1 MQPTKFGIAIN
12 LKAAETLGLV
22 LFHGLCSR
30 RADEVIQ

>member
-12 LKAAETLGLV
+12 LKAAEALGLV
-22 LFHGLCSR
+22 LFHRLCS